1 MGITSGTGFPTQRQS
16 FGIHSVSAVNRTT
29 GIPYGEVAIVGDG
42 SIALTASS
50 VDNRGGSSLFPRATE
65 ITEIDSQATFNVRT
79 WPDWIYQVFFGA
91 EVTTTA
97 ASASTG
103 TVSALTN
110 YVGTSTFDATT
121 GVATATL
128 KSGEAANMKSG
139 WYIIEAAS
147 ATTVDVYRV
156 TDFQTNRGTNL
167 YFDTDTLKITTSALT
182 IVDAGASPAEIPG
195 TGIELTGGSGTIA
208 MVTGDVALFQVTT
221 PHNGISDIDLGQI
234 GIVIPEVE
242 LHMVGKQRSSGETV
256 MIRCYKAQ
264 AVSGLTIPLSQSDF
278 ASTDLAMK
286 LLFDDTYQKIA
297 TMRYAN
303 EIV

>member
-1 MGITSGTGFPTQRQS
+1 MGLTSTSFPLQRQE
-16 FGIHSVSAVNRTT
+16 FGIQSVSAVSRAT
-29 GIPYGEVAIVGDG
+29 GLPYGMAAIVGDG

-65 ITEIDSQATFNVRT
+65 ITEIDSQATFNLRT
-79 WPDWIYQVFFGA
+79 WPDWIFEVFFGA
-91 EVTTTA
+91 SVTKTA
-97 ASASTG
+97 ASATDG

-110 YVGTSTFDATT
+110 YEGTTAFDAAI

-139 WYIIEAAS
+139 WYMIVAAD

-156 TDFQTNRGTNL
+156 SDFQSVRGTNL

-182 IVDAGASPAEIPG
+182 VVASAAVEIPG
-195 TGIELTGGSGTIA
+195 TGIELTGGSGVIGMTA
-208 MVTGDVALFQVTT
+208 GDVAFFQVTT
-221 PHNGISDIDLGQI
+221 PHNGISDIDLGQT
-234 GIVIPEVE
+234 GIVFPEFE
-242 LHMVGKQRSSGETV
+242 LHLVGKQRGSGETA

-264 AVSGLTIPLSQSDF
+264 AVSGITIPFSQSDF
-278 ASTDLAMK
+278 AATDIAVK
-286 LLFDDTYQKIA
+286 LLLDDTTGKIA